1 VEYLSKNC
9 GLCNEPVEQHS
20 SWQAGGE
27 YVWHTSC
34 ARDGLVKLL
43 NTSNEMSTSTT
54 EQKQSWATAFEYLK
68 TLFDRDGG
76 KPSPPSASN
85 LS

>member
-1 VEYLSKNC
+1 MKYLSKNC
-9 GLCNEPVEQHS
+9 GLCNEPVELRS

-27 YVWHTSC
+27 YLWHTSC

-43 NTSNEMSTSTT
+43 NTSND
-54 EQKQSWATAFEYLK
+54 EYLK
-68 TLFDRDGG
+68 TLFDRYGG

-85 LS
+85 LR